1 MIKIVSVM
9 LMMVDMMIMTMDT
22 MMMDDDDDYKDD
34 LAGNP
39 FPPPDWSSH
48 TSQKGGWS

>member
-1 MIKIVSVM
+1 MMI
-9 LMMVDMMIMTMDT
+9 DMMIMTMDMMMMMMMD

>member
-1 MIKIVSVM
+1 M
-9 LMMVDMMIMTMDT
+9 LMMIDMMIMTMDMMMMMMMD